1 MLTDRAIRSFRPA
14 DKAQKLYDQGGL
26 YLLCTPGGSKLWRL
40 KYRRAGRE
48 KVLAL
53 GSWPEVTLAEVHRR
67 QLEAKATLKAGGD
80 PLAARLHARVQRQ
93 LQPLQ
98 TVEALGREW
107 HAKQAPRWS
116 PRHAAEV
123 SRRLERLVYPM
134 LGRLTIGDI
143 TPPLMLACIQQIE
156 KRGARVT
163 AHIVRQ
169 YMDAVF
175 DYAISKGVTQAN
187 PAAHI
192 KKSLEPVVHGQ
203 HPALTSLASV
213 RNLLRQVEAMPA
225 YPTTKLALRL
235 LALTACRPGE
245 VPAAAWREFEQL
257 EGPTPIWRIPPGRM
271 KMRREHIVPLVPEAV
286 AVIRMLQPLTGHL
299 DLIFPSA
306 RSPDRPMVT
315 RSFLDVLYRL
325 GFRGRHCAHGFR
337 SSFSTL
343 MNERHPEDWAA
354 IEAALAHV
362 VGGTRGAY
370 MRSNYLERRRELM
383 AEWAELLLEGAP
395 PAETLLY
402 GPRR

>member
-1 MLTDRAIRSFRPA
+1 
-14 DKAQKLYDQGGL
+14 
-26 YLLCTPGGSKLWRL
+26 
-40 KYRRAGRE
+40 
-48 KVLAL
+48 
-53 GSWPEVTLAEVHRR
+53 
-67 QLEAKATLKAGGD
+67 
-80 PLAARLHARVQRQ
+80 
-93 LQPLQ
+93 
-98 TVEALGREW
+98 
-107 HAKQAPRWS
+107 
-116 PRHAAEV
+116 
-123 SRRLERLVYPM
+123 
-134 LGRLTIGDI
+134 
-143 TPPLMLACIQQIE
+143 
-156 KRGARVT
+156 
-163 AHIVRQ
+163 
-169 YMDAVF
+169 
-175 DYAISKGVTQAN
+175 
-187 PAAHI
+187 
-192 KKSLEPVVHGQ
+192 
-203 HPALTSLASV
+203 
-213 RNLLRQVEAMPA
+213 
-225 YPTTKLALRL
+225 
-235 LALTACRPGE
+235 
-245 VPAAAWREFEQL
+245 
-257 EGPTPIWRIPPGRM
+257 M
-271 KMRREHIVPLVPEAV
+271 KMPREHIVPLVPEAV